1 MLAYTYIFA
10 NNSLKYIRVNSL
22 LNEDLSNTLPLSL
35 IFKLK
40 LKMKKITTLI
50 IAAITIANISFAQK
64 TTERVILNKGQKN
77 LVTTTTNG
85 NVSIEMMGQNMETI
99 SESFVSGTLEVKDIN
114 TTGYVLTNTVNKMKV
129 KTKGGMAPAMD
140 FDSDKK
146 EDMNSEMGKAIKD
159 NLQPKDMEISFNGNA
174 IEKKDAKK
182 DDEDMAKAMQAIMSG
197 TGDKGMADVFML
209 LPAGKKAGEV
219 WADSS
224 NANGIKINNTYNLK
238 KINGNEGIIFVNTV
252 SSINKTV
259 NAQGAELTITMD
271 SKISSESIVDLT
283 TGLIKE
289 RKTTVEGKGNLGAG
303 GQEMPMT
310 TKVTSVTTV
319 KSL

>member
-1 MLAYTYIFA
+1 MKKNTILIFA
-10 NNSLKYIRVNSL
+10 A
-22 LNEDLSNTLPLSL
+22 
-35 IFKLK
+35 F
-40 LKMKKITTLI
+40 
-50 IAAITIANISFAQK
+50 TIANISLGQK
-64 TTERVILNKGQKN
+64 TTDRIILNKGQKI
-77 LVTTTTNG
+77 VATTTTNG
-85 NVSIEMMGQNMETI
+85 NVSMEMMGQNMETI
-99 SESFVSGTLEVKDIN
+99 SESFVSGTLEVKNVN
-114 TTGYVLTNTVNKMKV
+114 TTGYLLTNTVNKMKV

-159 NLQPKDMEISFNGNA
+159 NLQPKDMEIGFNGNA
-174 IEKKDAKK
+174 IEKKDAKI

-197 TGDKGMADVFML
+197 NGDKGMADVFML

-219 WADSS
+219 WLDSS
-224 NANGIKINNTYNLK
+224 NANGIKINNTYTLK
-238 KINGNEGIIFVNTV
+238 KINGAEGTIIVNTL

-310 TKVTSVTTV
+310 TKVTSVTSV
-319 KSL
+319 KIM

>member
-1 MLAYTYIFA
+1 
-10 NNSLKYIRVNSL
+10 
-22 LNEDLSNTLPLSL
+22 
-35 IFKLK
+35 
-40 LKMKKITTLI
+40 MKKITILI
-50 IAAITIANISFAQK
+50 FTAITIANISFAQK
-64 TTERVILNKGQKN
+64 TTDRVILNKGQKI
-77 LVTTTTNG
+77 LATTTING
-85 NVSIEMMGQNMETI
+85 NVSMEMMGQNMETI
-99 SESFVSGTLEVKDIN
+99 SESFVSGTLEVKNVN
-114 TTGYVLTNTVNKMKV
+114 TMGYILTNTVNKMKV

-159 NLQPKDMEISFNGNA
+159 NLQPKDMEIGFNGNA
-174 IEKKDAKK
+174 IEKKDTKI

-209 LPAGKKAGEV
+209 LPVGKKAGEV
-219 WADSS
+219 WLDSS
-224 NANGIKINNTYNLK
+224 NANGIKINSTYSLK
-238 KINGNEGIIFVNTV
+238 KINGNEGTIIINTI

-289 RKTTVEGKGNLGAG
+289 R
-303 GQEMPMT
+303 
-310 TKVTSVTTV
+310 
-319 KSL
+319 